1 MTTPIAQEKAHEP
14 YTYADYLKWDSP
26 ERYELIDGE
35 AVLLAAPST
44 SHQLVSA
51 ELMRQLAN
59 FLEGKN
65 CKAIAAPFDV
75 RLFEKEAGSPE
86 DVDTVVQPDIS
97 VVCDK
102 SKLDE
107 RGCKGAPE
115 MVIEIISPGSL
126 RHDRLVKFNLYQRA
140 GVGEVWLVDP
150 ASCSVQVF
158 LLEDGILL
166 LHEVYTR
173 KDIAKVNS
181 LAGCFIEVGK
191 IFSQE

>member
-44 SHQLVSA
+44 SQQLASA
-51 ELMRQLAN
+51 VLVRQLAN

-126 RHDRLVKFNLYQRA
+126 RHDRLLKFNLYQRA
-140 GVGEVWLVDP
+140 GIGELWLVDP
-150 ASCSVQVF
+150 AGGSIEVF
-158 LLEDGILL
+158 LLRDGFLL
-166 LHEVYTR
+166 PHEVYTI
-173 KDIAKVNS
+173 KDIAKVNT
-181 LAGCFIEVGK
+181 LDGCFIEIGK
-191 IFSQE
+191 VFA

>member
-14 YTYADYLKWDSP
+14 YTYANYLKWDSP

-102 SKLDE
+102 S
-107 RGCKGAPE
+107 
-115 MVIEIISPGSL
+115 
-126 RHDRLVKFNLYQRA
+126 
-140 GVGEVWLVDP
+140 
-150 ASCSVQVF
+150 
-158 LLEDGILL
+158 
-166 LHEVYTR
+166 
-173 KDIAKVNS
+173 
-181 LAGCFIEVGK
+181 
-191 IFSQE
+191 